1 MASVRSAGSGPGS
14 PPGPVR
20 PAGSAG
26 LADPARRR
34 RVWVAVGV
42 AAVNVLGFSALVA
55 EQATEWSTA
64 WEPAALLW
72 WVGGVT
78 VVTGLVLVAVV
89 AMLARWVPWWWLRIG
104 LAVLLAAVQALVR
117 ARLLLPA
124 TTAPHGTSPGG
135 IAVWL
140 TGMVGFSV
148 ALGAGFLVAAL
159 LAREDRERSLRVA
172 EEQRTRTAV
181 AELEQEELRVRRM
194 VADRLHGTVQ
204 HRLVVIAGGLDGV
217 AADLDGE
224 AAERWAGA
232 LRDWAEEL
240 DELREEDVRALSHS
254 LFPSGA
260 DLGTYEAIRV
270 LLDRLPTSVA
280 TKVVLGPTMRRLVE
294 AHRAPLPLL
303 DRLVVV
309 YTIEEAVTNALKH
322 GGASAVT
329 VQVEVA
335 PGQAGAPGQW
345 VLDAVIDDD
354 GHGPQTVDPV
364 LSGLA
369 RHRSR
374 AEARGGSLTLG
385 RNDAGG
391 GRLHLVLPF
400 IPEQDLGAA
409 G

>member
-1 MASVRSAGSGPGS
+1 MASVRSAGS
-14 PPGPVR
+14 
-20 PAGSAG
+20 AG
-26 LADPARRR
+26 LADAARRR
-34 RVWVAVGV
+34 RVWVAVCV

-78 VVTGLVLVAVV
+78 VVTGLVLVALV
-89 AMLARWVPWWWLRIG
+89 AVLARWLPWWWLRIA

-117 ARLLLPA
+117 TRLLLPA
-124 TTAPHGTSPGG
+124 TTAPHGANSEG

-159 LAREDRERSLRVA
+159 LAREDQERGRRVA
-172 EEQRTRTAV
+172 EEERTRAAV
-181 AELEQEELRVRRM
+181 TELEREELRVRRM

-204 HRLVVIAGGLDGV
+204 HRLVAIAGGLDGV
-217 AADLDGE
+217 AADLVGE

-240 DELREEDVRALSHS
+240 DELREADVRSLSHS

-280 TKVVLGPTMRRLVE
+280 TNVVLGPRMRRLVE

-309 YTIEEAVTNALKH
+309 YTVEEAVTNALKH

-335 PGQAGAPGQW
+335 PGPGEQW

-354 GHGPQTVDPV
+354 GRGPQAADPT

-369 RHRSR
+369 RHRAR
-374 AEARGGSLTLG
+374 AHTRGGSLTLG

-400 IPEQDLGAA
+400 TPEQDLGVTGAA
-409 G
+409 DGSAV